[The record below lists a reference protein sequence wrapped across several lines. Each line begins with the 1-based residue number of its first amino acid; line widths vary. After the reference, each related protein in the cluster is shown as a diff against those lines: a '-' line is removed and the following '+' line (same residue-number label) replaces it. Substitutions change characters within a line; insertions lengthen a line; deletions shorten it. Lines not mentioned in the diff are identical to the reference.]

1 MRWELAEEVQAEEV
15 FGPAEGLHSTYR
27 MIRDEVLES
36 SWRAGSA
43 LSEMRLDT
51 AEDVNAAVARY
62 LELIKLAS
70 LLQRPDREATREAL
84 AAINELLQRV
94 ATPEQRA
101 VFETS
106 SLDDYV
112 LGEEKAQEGRR
123 DAVAARRE
131 PSLEQ
136 FIPRRGDG
144 LALSASDI
152 GLYRTCPLKYKF
164 ARVFSIPQEPTINQ
178 RFGILIH
185 NVLERFHSEEMRA
198 RAGGP
203 DDGVRPGSL
212 DRLLGLLEAGWR
224 RSGFGASDD
233 ELQYRDRAVASL
245 ARYHERHLREASEP
259 VWLERSFSFAIGD
272 HRLRGGST
280 VSTSAR
286 TAPTSSSTTRPA
298 SHRRRRSS
306 PRTFSWPSTGSPRA
320 RRGSSRPPRAPI
332 GTSSRTSGSRS
343 SLRRTTPSASS
354 GRSWTSAGGI
364 EAQDFEPRPS
374 FEICSWCDYRLICP
388 ASEA

>member
-1 MRWELAEEVQAEEV
+1 
-15 FGPAEGLHSTYR
+15 

-84 AAINELLQRV
+84 GAINELLARV

-101 VFETS
+101 VIETS
-106 SLDDYV
+106 ALDDYV
-112 LGEEKAQEGRR
+112 LGEEQAQEDRR

-198 RAGGP
+198 RGGRRRGRRAAGQPRPAPRPAGGRLAP
-203 DDGVRPGSL
+203 DGLRRVRRRASVPRPCGRRARPLPRAPPARGLRAGLARAELLVRDRRPPPARADRPRRQAPGRRL
-212 DRLLGLLEAGWR
+212 RADRLQDR
-224 RSGFGASDD
+224 R
-233 ELQYRDRAVASL
+233 V
-245 ARYHERHLREASEP
+245 
-259 VWLERSFSFAIGD
+259 IG
-272 HRLRGGST
+272 
-280 VSTSAR
+280 
-286 TAPTSSSTTRPA
+286 
-298 SHRRRRSS
+298 RRRSS
-306 PRTFSWPSTGSPRA
+306 PRTSSSRSTASPPA
-320 RRGSSRPPRAPI
+320 RRGSSRPRRAPT
-332 GTSSRTSGSRS
+332 GTSSPTSGSRS
-343 SLRRTTPSASS
+343 SRRPTTPSGSS
-354 GRSWTSAGGI
+354 APSSTSRAGSRPRTSSRGRRSRSAPGATTG
-364 EAQDFEPRPS
+364 
-374 FEICSWCDYRLICP
+374 
-388 ASEA
+388 